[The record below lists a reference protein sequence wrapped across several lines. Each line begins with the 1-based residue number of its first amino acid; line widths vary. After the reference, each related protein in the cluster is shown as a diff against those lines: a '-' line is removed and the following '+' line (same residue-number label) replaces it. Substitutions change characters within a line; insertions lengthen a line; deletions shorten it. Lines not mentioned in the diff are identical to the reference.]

1 MKRFPLIALIFFINA
16 SAHTQEY
23 KIYTKQTDPF
33 SRSFVQ
39 LLNAAST
46 GFKELK
52 GDSIRST
59 WLMGDD
65 YKLDLSIEGSHTG
78 VVRVRDW
85 DTNAYIEFRGYAD
98 LKAVSKGIR
107 DLVHKMQQA
116 LGDQVEKPR
125 FYGNM
130 TSLAIKDQKGFFSSN
145 IEVFAG
151 SSSAEPYLLGP
162 EKEPEDGLPKK
173 YFILVKVHA
182 GIPHYQYY
190 IRGNM
195 APPDRALHQ
204 TLQQL
209 IKEAA
214 MDFKALPPPVA
225 HVDPAIKKK
234 KTDTINMNG
243 YTVYVNKRGQN
254 YSTSLVIDPNKLS
267 IAGCHQALQA
277 ALGNRYVFYESD
289 LMERKYT
296 FYYVPNDN
304 NMPPA
309 VFLEHPRDNND
320 PIIIR
325 IQSRHGHETKR
336 GLDIEDL
343 D

>member
-1 MKRFPLIALIFFINA
+1 MKRFLLIVSIFFINA
-16 SAHTQEY
+16 SAYSQEY

-33 SRSFVQ
+33 SRSLVQ
-39 LLNAAST
+39 LLNAAPT

-59 WLMGDD
+59 WLMGND
-65 YKLDLSIEGSHTG
+65 YKLNLSIEGSHIG
-78 VVRVRDW
+78 VVRIRDW
-85 DTNAYIEFRGYAD
+85 NTNAYIEFRGYAD

-107 DLVHKMQQA
+107 ELVNKMQQA
-116 LGDQVEKPR
+116 LGDQLQKPR

-130 TSLAIKDQKGFFSSN
+130 TSLGIKDQKGFFSSN
-145 IEVFAG
+145 IEVFAS

-162 EKEPEDGLPKK
+162 EKEPEDGKPKK

-190 IRGNM
+190 IPANI
-195 APPDRALHQ
+195 APPDKALHK

-209 IKEAA
+209 VREAA
-214 MDFKALPPPVA
+214 TDFKALPPVA
-225 HVDPAIKKK
+225 HPDPSIKKK
-234 KTDTINMNG
+234 KTDTIKMNG
-243 YTVYVNKRGQN
+243 YTVYVSKRGQN
-254 YSTSLVIDPNKLS
+254 YSTSLAIEQSKLS
-267 IAGCHQALQA
+267 LAGCHQALQA
-277 ALGNRYVFYESD
+277 ALGSRYVFHESD

-304 NMPPA
+304 SMPPA
-309 VFLEHPRDNND
+309 VFLEHPRDNSD
-320 PIIIR
+320 HIIIR

-336 GLDIEDL
+336 SADL
-343 D
+343 DDEE